1 MTERSHPSWLPP
13 RFKKSRSRSVEREK
27 KKSKNSRSPR
37 SLFKSRTFSGASSHC
52 ALLVS
57 HSVIS
62 LPNIFFRLTSLY
74 FYECGFC
81 LDHERKSSK
90 DYCFLFILVSGRCLA
105 SFSAEQKIFL
115 SFPLLSLSLS
125 LSFDYIY
132 VYIREEVKEVLFK
145 TGGGRLEESL
155 FFSFDRRRRRK
166 FAHHRKLN

>member
-1 MTERSHPSWLPP
+1 MRMTERSHPSWLPP

-27 KKSKNSRSPR
+27 KKSKNSRSSR

-90 DYCFLFILVSGRCLA
+90 DFAFYSFWSRAAVWLHSLQSKKFSSLSLFS
-105 SFSAEQKIFL
+105 
-115 SFPLLSLSLS
+115 LSLSLS
-125 LSFDYIY
+125 LFRLYIHTY
-132 VYIREEVKEVLFK
+132 
-145 TGGGRLEESL
+145 T
-155 FFSFDRRRRRK
+155 RRS
-166 FAHHRKLN
+166 

>member
-1 MTERSHPSWLPP
+1 MTERSHPSQLPP

-27 KKSKNSRSPR
+27 KKSKNSRSSR

-90 DYCFLFILVSGRCLA
+90 DFAFYSFWSRAAVWLHSLQSKKFSSLSLF
-105 SFSAEQKIFL
+105 
-115 SFPLLSLSLS
+115 SLSLS

-132 VYIREEVKEVLFK
+132 IHIREEVKEVLFK

-155 FFSFDRRRRRK
+155 FSFLLIEEEEESLRIIE
-166 FAHHRKLN
+166 N

>member
-1 MTERSHPSWLPP
+1 MTERSHPSRLPP

-27 KKSKNSRSPR
+27 KKSKNSRSSR

-90 DYCFLFILVSGRCLA
+90 DFAFYSFWSRAAVWLHSLQSKKFSSLSLFS
-105 SFSAEQKIFL
+105 
-115 SFPLLSLSLS
+115 LSLSLS
-125 LSFDYIY
+125 LSIIYTYIY
-132 VYIREEVKEVLFK
+132 EK
-145 TGGGRLEESL
+145 
-155 FFSFDRRRRRK
+155 
-166 FAHHRKLN
+166 KLKKSSSKPVVVV

>member
-1 MTERSHPSWLPP
+1 MTERSHPSQLPP

-27 KKSKNSRSPR
+27 KKSKNSRSSR

-81 LDHERKSSK
+81 LDHRESRRKI
-90 DYCFLFILVSGRCLA
+90 DFLFILVSGRCLA

-132 VYIREEVKEVLFK
+132 IHIREEVKEVLFK

>member
-27 KKSKNSRSPR
+27 KKSKNSRSSR

-81 LDHERKSSK
+81 LDHRRKSSK
-90 DYCFLFILVSGRCLA
+90 DCFLFILVSGRCLA

-132 VYIREEVKEVLFK
+132 IHIREEVKEVLFK

-155 FFSFDRRRRRK
+155 FSFLLIEEEEESLRIIE
-166 FAHHRKLN
+166 N

>member
-27 KKSKNSRSPR
+27 KKSKNSRSSR

-90 DYCFLFILVSGRCLA
+90 DCFLFILVSGRCLA

-132 VYIREEVKEVLFK
+132 IHIREEVKEVLFK

>member
-27 KKSKNSRSPR
+27 KKSKNSRSSR

-90 DYCFLFILVSGRCLA
+90 DFAFYSFWSRAAVWLHSLQSKKFSSLSLFS
-105 SFSAEQKIFL
+105 
-115 SFPLLSLSLS
+115 LSLSLS
-125 LSFDYIY
+125 LSIIYTYIY
-132 VYIREEVKEVLFK
+132 EK
-145 TGGGRLEESL
+145 
-155 FFSFDRRRRRK
+155 
-166 FAHHRKLN
+166 KLKKSSSKPVVVV

>member
-1 MTERSHPSWLPP
+1 MTERSHPSRLPP

-27 KKSKNSRSPR
+27 KKSKNSRSFAR
-37 SLFKSRTFSGASSHC
+37 SSKVVPFPVLLRTARCSSAIPSSVFPTFSS
-52 ALLVS
+52 VS
-57 HSVIS
+57 P
-62 LPNIFFRLTSLY
+62 LYIFTSAV
-74 FYECGFC
+74 FVSTRRKVV
-81 LDHERKSSK
+81 ERF
-90 DYCFLFILVSGRCLA
+90 CFLFILVSGRCLA

-132 VYIREEVKEVLFK
+132 IHIREEVKEVLFK